1 MCDYSLHAVA
11 SRPAKIGDKSIT
23 TQFPNS
29 FTRGLA
35 AVTEPEVAV
44 CLLPG
49 TEVAFDQKV
58 RYAHPLG
65 WLTSRTTKEELARF
79 RQVNMD
85 NSHTHHDAF
94 EFPSGK
100 IVTVTRLVKNQRL
113 TVLQLPFTVHDAN
126 DAVLQQKHASTI
138 EAQSAPPAEGAIA
151 GSHF

>member
-1 MCDYSLHAVA
+1 
-11 SRPAKIGDKSIT
+11 
-23 TQFPNS
+23 
-29 FTRGLA
+29 
-35 AVTEPEVAV
+35 
-44 CLLPG
+44 
-49 TEVAFDQKV
+49 
-58 RYAHPLG
+58 
-65 WLTSRTTKEELARF
+65 
-79 RQVNMD
+79 MD

-126 DAVLQQKHASTI
+126 DAVLQQKHASSI

>member
-1 MCDYSLHAVA
+1 
-11 SRPAKIGDKSIT
+11 
-23 TQFPNS
+23 
-29 FTRGLA
+29 
-35 AVTEPEVAV
+35 
-44 CLLPG
+44 
-49 TEVAFDQKV
+49 
-58 RYAHPLG
+58 
-65 WLTSRTTKEELARF
+65 
-79 RQVNMD
+79 MD

-126 DAVLQQKHASTI
+126 DAVQKKHASTI